1 MNNRHLAAYLA
12 AILFAIASILAIAAT
27 ARADN
32 CRVQNVRLSH
42 INQNVVTLD
51 TGLAIV
57 PYAIPVA
64 VPVVPTTQ
72 GLYSYQAT
80 AQAYQPRAQEQP
92 QSDEQALYREF
103 LEWRA
108 KRAAVTAQAEPVS
121 PFAATCVK
129 CHSQGGTGFAH
140 HDFSKPLTSDDK
152 LAAIASI
159 MSGKMPK
166 NKPLDPQV
174 RSDIVAE
181 LSGVGEPKV
190 KAAVVP
196 PQPSGESK

>member
-1 MNNRHLAAYLA
+1 MRVLFMK
-12 AILFAIASILAIAAT
+12 AILFVVIPAFLIGLTCIQFAK
-27 ARADN
+27 ADN

-42 INQNVVTLD
+42 INQNAVVLD

-80 AQAYQPRAQEQP
+80 AAAYQPRAAAT
-92 QSDEQALYREF
+92 SNDALFQEF

-108 KRAAVTAQAEPVS
+108 KRTAVTAQAEPVS
-121 PFAATCVK
+121 PFAATCLK
-129 CHSQGGTGFAH
+129 CHSSGGTGFAH

-152 LAAIASI
+152 LAAIDAI
-159 MSGKMPK
+159 VQGTMPK
-166 NKPLDPQV
+166 GKPLDPQV
-174 RSDIVAE
+174 RADIVAE
-181 LSGVGEPKV
+181 LSKREKQV

-196 PQPSGESK
+196 PQPQGESK